1 MTTSSQTTRDAR
13 TIRTLRGVIL
23 ALLLPLAVVSFAA
36 GAVALT
42 AAGEAAKL
50 GLLSFAIPFTIDGGQ
65 VIFAAAALVLRAEGR
80 RSRLPWFMVVLLT
93 GTSVTVQA
101 NHILAGRAISV
112 STIAT
117 ASVACLL
124 PIVLLTATKV
134 LESAWFGA
142 VIDRAGETDPV
153 PRPRE
158 PRKTITT
165 SATMTTPAV
174 ATPAK
179 GQTVSAR
186 PAVAAGASHTADE
199 LSAAVA
205 RLANES
211 ERNVAA
217 DTGISRYALRNAKEA
232 LRTPAALHALERS
245 A

>member
-1 MTTSSQTTRDAR
+1 MTTSNQTTRDAR

-23 ALLLPLAVVSFAA
+23 ALLLPLAAVSFAA

-80 RSRLPWFMVVLLT
+80 HSRLPWFMVVLLT
-93 GTSVTVQA
+93 ATSVTVQA
-101 NHILAGRAISV
+101 NHILAGRAMNV

-142 VIDRAGETDPV
+142 VIDRAGETDPA
-153 PRPRE
+153 PRPRQ

-165 SATMTTPAV
+165 STTTTKAV
-174 ATPAK
+174 SAPIA
-179 GQTVSAR
+179 GQAVSAR
-186 PAVAAGASHTADE
+186 PAVAASASHTADK

-217 DTGISRYALRNAKEA
+217 DTGISRYALRNAKKA
-232 LRTPAALHALERS
+232 LSMPAALHALERS

>member
-23 ALLLPLAVVSFAA
+23 GLLLPLAAVSFAA

-50 GLLSFAIPFTIDGGQ
+50 GLLSFAIPFTVDGGQ

-93 GTSVTVQA
+93 ATSVTVQA
-101 NHILAGRAISV
+101 NHILAGRAIHV

-153 PRPRE
+153 PRPRQ
-158 PRKTITT
+158 PRKPITT
-165 SATMTTPAV
+165 STKTTAAV
-174 ATPAK
+174 AAPIA
-179 GQTVSAR
+179 GQAASAR
-186 PAVAAGASHTADE
+186 PAVAGGATYTADE

-205 RLANES
+205 RLASES

-232 LRTPAALHALERS
+232 LSAPAALHALERS

>member
-23 ALLLPLAVVSFAA
+23 ALLLPLAAVSFAA

-42 AAGEAAKL
+42 AAGEAARL

-93 GTSVTVQA
+93 ATSVTVQA
-101 NHILAGRAISV
+101 THILAGRAINV

-142 VIDRAGETDPV
+142 VIDRAEETDPA
-153 PRPRE
+153 PRPRQ
-158 PRKTITT
+158 PRKTINT
-165 SATMTTPAV
+165 STLTTPAV
-174 ATPAK
+174 SAPIAR
-179 GQTVSAR
+179 QTASAR
-186 PAVAAGASHTADE
+186 PAFAGSASHTADE

-205 RLANES
+205 RLAHES

-217 DTGISRYALRNAKEA
+217 DTAISRYALRNAKEA
-232 LRTPAALHALERS
+232 LSQPAALRAVERS

>member
-42 AAGEAAKL
+42 AAGQAARL

-93 GTSVTVQA
+93 ATSVTVQA
-101 NHILAGRAISV
+101 THILAGRAISV

-142 VIDRAGETDPV
+142 VIDRAGDTDPA

-165 SATMTTPAV
+165 STMTTPAV
-174 ATPAK
+174 SAPAA
-179 GQTVSAR
+179 GRTASAR

>member
-93 GTSVTVQA
+93 ATSVTVQA

-142 VIDRAGETDPV
+142 VIDRAGETEPA
-153 PRPRE
+153 PRPRQ

-165 SATMTTPAV
+165 SAVTTPAV
-174 ATPAK
+174 SAPIA
-179 GQTVSAR
+179 GQAVSAR

-211 ERNVAA
+211 ERIVAA

-232 LRTPAALHALERS
+232 LSAPAALHAVQRP

>member
-23 ALLLPLAVVSFAA
+23 ALLLPLAAVSFAA

-80 RSRLPWFMVVLLT
+80 RSRLPWFMVVVLT
-93 GTSVTVQA
+93 ATSVTVQA

-117 ASVACLL
+117 ATVACLL

-142 VIDRAGETDPV
+142 VIDRAGETDPP
-153 PRPRE
+153 PRSRE

-165 SATMTTPAV
+165 STMTTPAV
-174 ATPAK
+174 SAPAA
-179 GQTVSAR
+179 GRTASAR

-217 DTGISRYALRNAKEA
+217 DTGISRYALRNAKNA
-232 LRTPAALHALERS
+232 KSAPAALHALERR

>member
-1 MTTSSQTTRDAR
+1 MATSSQNTRDAR

-65 VIFAAAALVLRAEGR
+65 VIFAAAALVLRAESR

-93 GTSVTVQA
+93 ATSVTVQA
-101 NHILAGRAISV
+101 THILAGRTISV

-142 VIDRAGETDPV
+142 VIDRAGEAEPA

-165 SATMTTPAV
+165 STVTAPALSAPTARQTASARRAV
-174 ATPAK
+174 A
-179 GQTVSAR
+179 G
-186 PAVAAGASHTADE
+186 GASPTADE
-199 LSAAVA
+199 LFAAVA

-211 ERNVAA
+211 ERKVAA

-232 LRTPAALHALERS
+232 LSTPAALHALERS

>member
-42 AAGEAAKL
+42 AAGQAARL

-142 VIDRAGETDPV
+142 VIDRAGDTDPA

-165 SATMTTPAV
+165 STMTAPAV
-174 ATPAK
+174 SAPIAGRTA
-179 GQTVSAR
+179 SAR

-211 ERNVAA
+211 ERIVAA

>member
-1 MTTSSQTTRDAR
+1 MTTSSQNTRDAR
-13 TIRTLRGVIL
+13 TIRSLRRVIL
-23 ALLLPLAVVSFAA
+23 ALLLPLAAVSFAA

-65 VIFAAAALVLRAEGR
+65 VIFAAAALVLRAESR

-93 GTSVTVQA
+93 ATSVTVQA
-101 NHILAGRAISV
+101 THILAGRTISV

-142 VIDRAGETDPV
+142 VIDRAGETDPA

-165 SATMTTPAV
+165 STVTAPALS
-174 ATPAK
+174 APTAQ
-179 GQTVSAR
+179 QTASAR
-186 PAVAAGASHTADE
+186 RAVAAGASPTSDE
-199 LSAAVA
+199 LLAAVA

-211 ERNVAA
+211 ERKVAA

-232 LRTPAALHALERS
+232 LNAPASLHALERS

>member
-1 MTTSSQTTRDAR
+1 MTTSSQNTRDAR

-23 ALLLPLAVVSFAA
+23 ALLLPLAAVSFAA

-65 VIFAAAALVLRAEGR
+65 VIFAAAALVLRAESR
-80 RSRLPWFMVVLLT
+80 RSRLPWFMVVVLT
-93 GTSVTVQA
+93 ATSVTVQA
-101 NHILAGRAISV
+101 THILAGRAISV

-142 VIDRAGETDPV
+142 VIDRAGETDPA
-153 PRPRE
+153 PRPRA

-165 SATMTTPAV
+165 STMTAPALS
-174 ATPAK
+174 APTAR
-179 GQTVSAR
+179 QTASAR
-186 PAVAAGASHTADE
+186 RAVAAGASPTADE
-199 LSAAVA
+199 LFAAVA

-232 LRTPAALHALERS
+232 LNAPASLQALQRS